1 MLLQLVGAQST
12 PPRLQAANAASI
24 GPSVKQTVPRH
35 TTSIPRVI
43 VAIQRLPL
51 VSVGPW
57 YLTTAQALEPETW
70 VPVHENSCGCF
81 IGSDQI
87 KRCQWFGLS
96 ESYSRTAQKAR
107 LSTKEDG
114 SAPGHG

>member
-12 PPRLQAANAASI
+12 PPRLQAASAASI

-43 VAIQRLPL
+43 VAIHRLPL

-57 YLTTAQALEPETW
+57 YLTTAQAVEPETW
-70 VPVHENSCGCF
+70 VPVQENSCACF
-81 IGSDQI
+81 IGSNQM
-87 KRCQWFGLS
+87 G
-96 ESYSRTAQKAR
+96 
-107 LSTKEDG
+107 
-114 SAPGHG
+114 